1 MDLALRAFGQKP
13 FMRTIVTKI
22 SKGMQALEYFANRE
36 WSWTNDNVNNLNDE
50 LSAEDKELFAADLR
64 TDLPNW
70 EDFVINY
77 FKGVRHYVLK
87 NDPATVEWCKKKCKV
102 YVAADYFAKALLL
115 FMLYKVIAC
124 FML

>member
-1 MDLALRAFGQKP
+1 
-13 FMRTIVTKI
+13 
-22 SKGMQALEYFANRE
+22 MQALEYFANRE

-50 LSAEDKELFAADLR
+50 LCAEDKELFAADLR

-102 YVAADYFAKALLL
+102 YVAADYIAKTLLL
-115 FMLYKVIAC
+115 LMFYKVIAC
-124 FML
+124 LLF